1 MEDIRLRAL
10 TIYLQHLLFSALHTR
25 SEVKQL
31 QEDLLQSGKRI
42 NSIPRMK
49 QVLCVRH
56 AVEACLFG
64 RSEQRLV
71 RCAAATFAT
80 ADWVRPDICDPALLI
95 MPGKQTD
102 AVDLYY
108 LA

>member
-1 MEDIRLRAL
+1 MEDVRLRAL
-10 TIYLQHLLFSALHTR
+10 TIYLQHALFSALHTE
-25 SEVKQL
+25 SAVKQL
-31 QEDLLQSGKRI
+31 QEDLLQSGK
-42 NSIPRMK
+42 PMK

-71 RCAAATFAT
+71 WCAAATFAT

-95 MPGKQTD
+95 TPGKQT
-102 AVDLYY
+102 AVVDLYY
-108 LA
+108 F